1 MRAKYKTNVMDTIII
16 FDLIDFTINI
26 YIIKTDNTNTFHCPF
41 EEV

>member
-26 YIIKTDNTNTFHCPF
+26 YNKN
-41 EEV
+41 